1 MITDNQSQKIRH
13 PAVASMFYPGKP
25 ADLLN
30 SVRKYLSDADAEQS
44 TVKFKNDENS
54 VRALIVPHAGYI
66 YSGKIAASAYQLLQ
80 RNKYHFKR
88 VLLLGPAHRLWLQG
102 AAFPNEEVFETPLG
116 SIILDKTR
124 MKKLAA
130 EFSWI
135 SFNEKAHAEEHSL
148 EVQLPFLQE
157 TIADF
162 ELLPLVVGEMD
173 SLQIAEMIQQFST
186 DLETLIVISTDLS
199 HFHNYQTAY
208 EKDALTANA
217 IELLEPQ
224 KISSEDACGVYP
236 LRGALVAALENKWK
250 IHRMG
255 LCNSGDT
262 AGDYGRVV
270 GYGAWVLTT

>member
-1 MITDNQSQKIRH
+1 MITENQSQKIRH
-13 PAVASMFYPGKP
+13 PAVASMFYPEKP
-25 ADLLN
+25 EELLN
-30 SVRKYLSDADAEQS
+30 LVRNFLRDADAEHS
-44 TVKFKNDENS
+44 TVKFKTDEKS

-66 YSGKIAASAYQLLQ
+66 YSGKIAASAYRLLQ
-80 RNKYHFKR
+80 QNKNHFKR
-88 VLLLGPAHRLWLQG
+88 VFLLGPAHRVWLQG
-102 AAFPNEEVFETPLG
+102 AAFPTEKVFETPLG
-116 SIILDKTR
+116 RINLDYIR
-124 MKKLAA
+124 MKKLSE
-130 EFSWI
+130 EFPWI
-135 SFNEKAHAEEHSL
+135 SFNEKVHAEEHSL

-173 SLQIAEMIQQFST
+173 YLQIAEMIQQFST

-236 LRGALVAALENKWK
+236 LRGALVAALQNKWK

-262 AGDYGRVV
+262 TGDYGRVV